1 MLHNRTSQ
9 FRNCSR
15 YRHAHQRCPAIHP
28 TCPICALHH
37 TLAAPQCQHPTCPRG
52 GNNRPVLSCNPTSRP
67 NYCNCGNHHTPIFKE
82 CPARH
87 GPTGPTRPTSP
98 VPPCQDPIDM
108 AVDGGPA
115 PSTLLAGPGP
125 TEVALVTPRQPP
137 PAGPLRPRTTQ
148 DFGGPLPLEAQ
159 SASPAP
165 FHCRARPGNE

>member
-1 MLHNRTSQ
+1 MLHNRTSR

-37 TLAAPQCQHPTCPRG
+37 TLAAPRCQHPTCPRG
-52 GNNRPVLSCNPTSRP
+52 GNHTPVPSCYPTSRP

-87 GPTGPTRPTSP
+87 
-98 VPPCQDPIDM
+98 
-108 AVDGGPA
+108 GPA

-137 PAGPLRPRTTQ
+137 PAGPLRPGTTQ
-148 DFGGPLPLEAQ
+148 DFGGPLPLKAQ
-159 SASPAP
+159 SPSPAP